1 MSERRWF
8 RSLYWRIGLGFIALV
23 AVLLLM
29 QAASFVW
36 IAAETEGGQP
46 MRAAQDA
53 ADLIAAD
60 LEAALAS
67 DPALDLA
74 VEARQRIDAASRPA
88 FVVLPNRVV
97 VGPDGAEPPQGLQ
110 RLIDVMM
117 ARGGRDGSES
127 GGPMPDQFPR
137 LNQRLRQ
144 RMRGQGRRTPP
155 VTDVQPP
162 ATDQRTPG
170 GAGPMPDDERPR
182 AQRSAPP
189 RGPEAREG
197 GGDRGASP
205 EASAVR
211 PGLYGPDAEPGRP
224 PGPVPPLGP
233 SPDPF
238 SPAGGVGP
246 PGLFGPG
253 PGGGPLGALR
263 RRTAITPVFGPNG
276 RRVAFVVVG
285 PNVAYRQTAG
295 ALWPWLALGGAVLL
309 LGGTAVAALV
319 VFRPA
324 QAQLRAL
331 EAAAGRLGNGDLRVR
346 APEAGTDEV
355 AAVARAFNRMAG
367 DLEVRQQQLLDIDR
381 ARRQLLADVSH
392 ELMTPLTAIRG
403 YAETLGLPGFGPAT
417 AEGQRAVQVIQD
429 EGARIERLVGDLL
442 DLSRYEAGGVTLHLD
457 EVEVAVLLSRVVA
470 RHEQQARDLGI
481 ALIVDL
487 PDPQLMV
494 EADPHR
500 LEQALQNLA
509 SNALRYTRRGGHV
522 TLHAVA
528 GMTDQARPCV
538 RFSVTDDGVG
548 IAPEHL
554 PHVFERFYKADP
566 SRAMTGS
573 GLGLSI
579 VKAIAERHGGRVS
592 VRSTQGAGTT
602 FGLELPQSTD
612 AR

>member
-74 VEARQRIDAASRPA
+74 AEARQRVDEASRPA

-97 VGPDGAEPPQGLQ
+97 VGPEGVAPPPGLS
-110 RLIDVMM
+110 RVVDLMM
-117 ARGGRDGSES
+117 ARGGREAREPA
-127 GGPMPDQFPR
+127 GPLRERFPR

-144 RMRGQGRRTPP
+144 RQRMRGQERRG
-155 VTDVQPP
+155 QPP
-162 ATDQRTPG
+162 RGDEPREPGSAPEGRASDPARDPMTPGAPGEPG
-170 GAGPMPDDERPR
+170 GA
-182 AQRSAPP
+182 
-189 RGPEAREG
+189 
-197 GGDRGASP
+197 
-205 EASAVR
+205 
-211 PGLYGPDAEPGRP
+211 GRP
-224 PGPVPPLGP
+224 PGPEGPADFPGPP
-233 SPDPF
+233 PDPF
-238 SPAGGVGP
+238 GPNGGFGP
-246 PGLFGPG
+246 PGTFGPG
-253 PGGGPLGALR
+253 PGAGPLGALR
-263 RRTAITPVFGPNG
+263 RRTAVTPVFGPAG
-276 RRVAFVVVG
+276 RPVAFVVVG

-295 ALWPWLALGGAVLL
+295 ELWPWLALGGAVLL
-309 LGGTAVAALV
+309 LCGTAVAALL

-331 EAAAGRLGNGDLRVR
+331 EDAARRLGEGDVRAR
-346 APEAGTDEV
+346 APEEGGDEV
-355 AAVARAFNRMAG
+355 AAVARAFNRMAA
-367 DLEVRQQQLLDIDR
+367 DLEARQQQLADVDR

-417 AEGQRAVQVIQD
+417 AEGQRAVRVIQD

-442 DLSRYEAGGVTLHLD
+442 DLSRYEAGGITLHMD
-457 EVEVAVLLSRVVA
+457 EVEAAVLLSRVVA
-470 RHEQQARDLGI
+470 RHEQQAREQGI
-481 ALIVDL
+481 ALRVDL
-487 PDPQLMV
+487 PDTQLLV

-522 TLHAVA
+522 TLRAVA
-528 GMTDQARPCV
+528 DTTDEGRRCV
-538 RFSVTDDGVG
+538 RFSVTDDGAG
-548 IAPEHL
+548 IAAEHL
-554 PHVFERFYKADP
+554 PHVFDRFYKADP
-566 SRAMTGS
+566 SRTMTGS

-592 VRSTQGAGTT
+592 VRSTVGDGTT
-602 FGLELPQSTD
+602 FEITLPQ
-612 AR
+612 AG

>member
-60 LEAALAS
+60 LETALAS

-74 VEARQRIDAASRPA
+74 AEARQRIDAASRPA
-88 FVVLPNRVV
+88 FVVLLNRVV
-97 VGPDGAEPPQGLQ
+97 VGPEGVEPPPGLQ
-110 RLIDVMM
+110 RLMDVMM
-117 ARGGRDGSES
+117 ARGGRDIREP
-127 GGPMPDQFPR
+127 GGPLRERFPR

-144 RMRGQGRRTPP
+144 RMLEQ
-155 VTDVQPP
+155 
-162 ATDQRTPG
+162 
-170 GAGPMPDDERPR
+170 
-182 AQRSAPP
+182 
-189 RGPEAREG
+189 
-197 GGDRGASP
+197 
-205 EASAVR
+205 
-211 PGLYGPDAEPGRP
+211 GRP
-224 PGPVPPLGP
+224 PDLEGPL
-233 SPDPF
+233 PDPF
-238 SPAGGVGP
+238 GPDGGVGP
-246 PGLFGPG
+246 PGLSGPG

-263 RRTAITPVFGPNG
+263 RRTAVTPVLAPTG

-309 LGGTAVAALV
+309 LGGTAVAALL

-331 EAAAGRLGNGDLRVR
+331 EAAAGRLGDGDLRAR
-346 APEAGTDEV
+346 APEEGTDEV
-355 AAVARAFNRMAG
+355 ASVARAFNRMAG
-367 DLEVRQQQLLDIDR
+367 DLETRQQQLTDIDR

-442 DLSRYEAGGVTLHLD
+442 DLSRYEAGGVSLHLD

-470 RHEQQARDLGI
+470 RHEQQARDQGI
-481 ALIVDL
+481 ALRVDL
-487 PDPQLMV
+487 PDPQITV

-509 SNALRYTRRGGHV
+509 SNALRYTRRGGHI
-522 TLHAVA
+522 TLHAVS
-528 GMTDQARPCV
+528 GTTDQARPCI

-548 IAPEHL
+548 IAPEHV

-579 VKAIAERHGGRVS
+579 VKAIAERHGGCVS
-592 VRSTQGAGTT
+592 VRSTPSVDTT
-602 FGLELPQSTD
+602 FELEVPQM
-612 AR
+612 AELR